1 VTINLELPASLPMTA
16 EEYGNLP
23 IPDGVRIE
31 LWDGNLDMAAAAQMG
46 WHSQT
51 ARRICNLL
59 IDEGR
64 RAYQEVGVVLGPRS
78 VRAPDVTRFR
88 AEARP
93 DSRDSQFAATDVDLV
108 VEVVSPESRG
118 RDRVT
123 KPLEYA
129 AAGIPEFWLV
139 EEDAQDPDDAVINIF
154 RLTIGPTGQAYTLFR
169 QVNLTV
175 LEDGEAE

>member
-1 VTINLELPASLPMTA
+1 VTINLELPAPLPMTA
-16 EEYGNLP
+16 EEYRNLP
-23 IPDGVRIE
+23 VPDGVRIE
-31 LWDGNLDMAAAAQMG
+31 LSDGSLDISAAAQMY
-46 WHSQT
+46 WHSH
-51 ARRICNLL
+51 AAHRILGL
-59 IDEGR
+59 FLADGR
-64 RAYQEVGVVLGPRS
+64 AASCETGVVLAPRT
-78 VRAPDVTRFR
+78 VRTPDVSRFR
-88 AEARP
+88 PEARP
-93 DSRDSQFAATDVDLV
+93 DPRDSQFAAADIDLV

-175 LEDGEAE
+175 LEDGEEG